1 MRPKIALVLGG
12 GGSRGVAHVGVLDV
26 FMREKLPVDLIV
38 GTSMGAVV
46 GAMYAAG
53 HHPAQ
58 MAERMADLQGVNV
71 FGTSIFTAR
80 GRQQRFAEQLS
91 TMFAGL
97 TFADLKIP
105 LLVTAVDMIT
115 GREVVLKDG
124 PLIPALL
131 ASTAIPAVFPPVEL
145 NGMQLADGGVID
157 SVATHVAYEQG
168 YGGEGKEARIV
179 AVDVYPPLEPDN
191 PWVDPLSAIMGLGIQ
206 IDLPFNS
213 LPWARTPGIVASL
226 WRSYRVLAWNM
237 HETRLQ
243 AHPPDV
249 LLRPLLGE
257 TGSLD
262 FKDLQGPFYAGLQEA
277 ERHLDAICGLYGDG
291 RQRREVK
298 AS

>member
-26 FMREKLPVDLIV
+26 FRRENLPVDLIV

-53 HHPAQ
+53 HHPTQ
-58 MAERMADLQGVNV
+58 MAERMAELQGVNV

-91 TMFAGL
+91 AIFAGL

-115 GREVVLKDG
+115 GQEVVLKDG

-168 YGGEGKEARIV
+168 YGSEAAHIV
-179 AVDVYPPLEPDN
+179 AVDVYPPLEQDN

-237 HETRLQ
+237 HEGRLQ

-249 LLRPLLGE
+249 LLRPALGE

-277 ERHLDAICGLYGDG
+277 ERHLDAIIALYGEG
-291 RQRREVK
+291 WRRREEK

>member
-26 FMREKLPVDLIV
+26 LVRENLPVDMIV

-53 HHPAQ
+53 HAPQ
-58 MAERMADLQGVNV
+58 IIAERMAEMQGINV

-80 GRQQRFAEQLS
+80 GRQQRFAEQMALVFS
-91 TMFAGL
+91 GL

-105 LLVTAVDMIT
+105 LMVTAVDMIT
-115 GREVVLKDG
+115 GQEIVLKDG

-168 YGGEGKEARIV
+168 YGGEDARIIT
-179 AVDVYPPLEPDN
+179 VDVYPPLEQDN
-191 PWVDPLSAIMGLGIQ
+191 PWVDPFSAIMGLGIQ

-226 WRSYRVLAWNM
+226 WRSYRVMAWNM
-237 HETRLQ
+237 HESRLQ

-249 LLRPLLGE
+249 LLRPPLDS
-257 TGSLD
+257 GSLD
-262 FKDLQGPFYAGLQEA
+262 FKDMQGPYFAGLQEA
-277 ERHLDAICGLYGDG
+277 ESHLKEILALYGEG
-291 RQRREVK
+291 WQQTARTVK

>member
-53 HHPAQ
+53 HQPAQ

-115 GREVVLKDG
+115 GQETVLKDG

-168 YGGEGKEARIV
+168 YGCEEARIV
-179 AVDVYPPLEPDN
+179 AVDVYPQLEQDN

-249 LLRPLLGE
+249 LLRPALGE

-262 FKDLQGPFYAGLQEA
+262 FKDLQSPFYAGVQDA
-277 ERHLDAICGLYGDG
+277 ERHLDAILALYGEG
-291 RQRREVK
+291 WGQREVK

>member
-26 FMREKLPVDLIV
+26 FMRQKLPVDLIV

-53 HHPAQ
+53 HHPTQ
-58 MAERMADLQGVNV
+58 MAERMAELQGVNV

-91 TMFAGL
+91 VIFSGL

-115 GREVVLKDG
+115 GQEVVLKNG
-124 PLIPALL
+124 PLVPALL

-157 SVATHVAYEQG
+157 SVATRVAYEQG
-168 YGGEGKEARIV
+168 YGGESVRIV
-179 AVDVYPPLEPDN
+179 AVDVYPPLEQDN

-237 HETRLQ
+237 HESRLQ

-249 LLRPLLGE
+249 LLRPALGE

-262 FKDLQGPFYAGLQEA
+262 FKDLQSPFYAGLQEA
-277 ERHLDAICGLYGDG
+277 ERHLDAIVALYGDSWG
-291 RQRREVK
+291 RREEK